1 MPLRDTRLAPV
12 ADLLFASSGQL
23 PGHRKA
29 HSYFDNAQLRC
40 VFGFYEND
48 SLVSYGVSNPG
59 YVCTY
64 S

>member
-1 MPLRDTRLAPV
+1 MYVSLSNTNGSVNSGMLV
-12 ADLLFASSGQL
+12 KDLLSKS
-23 PGHRKA
+23 RKA

-59 YVCTY
+59 
-64 S
+64 

>member
-1 MPLRDTRLAPV
+1 MSTAGRFGALQNCVGESTPV
-12 ADLLFASSGQL
+12 TQMDDER
-23 PGHRKA
+23 RKA

-59 YVCTY
+59 
-64 S
+64 